1 MSEPSIPPS
10 NGDLN
15 PFRDGYDYQMA
26 FTAHQVLLNG
36 LQNGSSAAATAS
48 KPTAPRRGPRKSGLH
63 LMLHAAR
70 EHGITPPA
78 VGGFLQLP
86 REFDAI
92 LALEPKPVAQVVLE
106 VLRQTIGTVVN
117 QDGHPTRREWAE
129 ISQRHFARAGIMSN
143 KYAWQGIDG
152 ALKQGYIV
160 RRQIGKNRFEY
171 AIRWKGA
178 N

>member
-92 LALEPKPVAQVVLE
+92 LALEPKPVAQWCSKSCARPLVRSSIKMVTPHAE
-106 VLRQTIGTVVN
+106 SGLRLASDILPAPVSC
-117 QDGHPTRREWAE
+117 PTNMLG
-129 ISQRHFARAGIMSN
+129 RASMAHSS
-143 KYAWQGIDG
+143 
-152 ALKQGYIV
+152 
-160 RRQIGKNRFEY
+160 R
-171 AIRWKGA
+171 AI
-178 N
+178 